1 MANKPLSLKQAQQ
14 KMLEQAR
21 YPTELEECLL
31 DHAMGRILAEPV
43 ISPIDVPPFDASA
56 MDGYALNTQDV
67 STDEIPLP
75 VSQTIAAG
83 DSPSTLAR
91 QTTAK
96 ILTGAPVPRG
106 ANTVVIQEDCQHVS
120 QGILFPNK
128 IETGKNIRTRGCHIS
143 QGQIILNMGKR
154 IHAADIG
161 VLASVGKSSLNVY
174 QKLRIGVL
182 STGCE
187 LASADSTLKPGQIY
201 NSNHSMLISLLQSIS
216 VQVIDLGAI
225 EDDFLIT
232 HQALSEA
239 QHQCDIIISSGGVS
253 VGDKDHVKSA
263 LENLGSINFWK
274 INMKPGKPVAFGK
287 LGDADFIG
295 LPGNPVSCFV
305 TFCLLAKPF
314 ILKRQGLINP
324 LVTHHTAVA
333 NFTQNHPGQR
343 TEFMRVTIHQ
353 DDQGRL
359 IATPYPNQD
368 SATLIAISH
377 CDGLLEIP
385 EGLTIEPGTALA
397 YYPFSELIA

>member
-14 KMLEQAR
+14 KMLEQANA
-21 YPTELEECLL
+21 PTEFEECLL
-31 DHAMGRILAEPV
+31 DHAMGRILAKPV
-43 ISPIDVPPFDASA
+43 ISPIDVPPFSASA
-56 MDGYALNTQDV
+56 MDGYALNVQDI
-67 STDEIPLP
+67 STGAPLP

-83 DSPSTLAR
+83 DSPSALAR

-96 ILTGAPVPRG
+96 ILTGAPVPQG
-106 ANTVVIQEDCQHVS
+106 ADTVVIQEECQQVP
-120 QGILFPNK
+120 QGILFPDK
-128 IETGKNIRTRGCHIS
+128 IETGKHIRSQGCHIS
-143 QGQIILNMGKR
+143 QGQVILNMGKR
-154 IHAADIG
+154 IHAPDIG
-161 VLASVGKSSLNVY
+161 VLASVGTNTLEVY
-174 QKLRIGVL
+174 KKLRVGVL

-187 LASADSTLKPGQIY
+187 LAPAGHPLKPGQIY
-201 NSNHSMLISLLQSIS
+201 NSNHAMLISLIRGIKA
-216 VQVIDLGAI
+216 QVIDLGAI
-225 EDDFLIT
+225 EDEFLIT

-287 LGDADFIG
+287 LGDTDFIG

-324 LVTHHTAVA
+324 LSTRHTALA

-343 TEFMRVTIHQ
+343 CEFMRVTIRQ

-385 EGLTIEPGTALA
+385 EGLTIEPGTALT
-397 YYPFSELIA
+397 YYPFSELLA